1 MRLPLPS
8 ESFRTDLHP
17 RRSEKTMKRSIPAR
31 TASLLALICFAVFS
45 GAQTSQTIYTTNLG
59 QPDEITTNELI
70 QALGN
75 PNTVVFDARPPL
87 EYATSHIPGALNVAQ
102 KPGVPF
108 SEYVSDV
115 AEINRILNGDHSKAL
130 IVYCNGPFCGKSK
143 RLSTELRAAGWNVRR
158 YQLGIP
164 TWRALVGLTQIE
176 VSAMSLVYK
185 QDKTAVWID
194 VREPADF
201 TRKSIRGAVNIPR
214 SLVTTVKDTGEL
226 KKAKDDGRLPMN
238 DHNTRVIVFAENP
251 ADARYVAAAIANE
264 AFHNVMFFHGS
275 FQEARDAVRGV
286 KKTEDESND

>member
-1 MRLPLPS
+1 
-8 ESFRTDLHP
+8 
-17 RRSEKTMKRSIPAR
+17 MKRSIPAY
-31 TASLLALICFAVFS
+31 TASLLVWVCFAVFS
-45 GAQTSQTIYTTNLG
+45 AAQTSPTVYTTTLG
-59 QPDEITTNELI
+59 QSDEVTTNGLI
-70 QALGN
+70 QALGH

-87 EYATSHIPGALNVAQ
+87 EYAMSHIPGALNVAQ
-102 KPGVPF
+102 KPGVPI

-115 AEINRILNGDHSKAL
+115 AEISRLLNGDQSKVL

-143 RLSTELRAAGWNVRR
+143 RLSTELSAAGWNVRR

-176 VSAMSLVYK
+176 VGAMSLVYK

-194 VREPADF
+194 VREPAEF
-201 TRKSIRGAVNIPR
+201 TRKTIRGAVNIPR

-238 DHNTRVIVFAENP
+238 DHNTRIIVFAENP

-264 AFHNVMFFHGS
+264 AFHNVMFFDGS
-275 FQEARDAVRGV
+275 FQQARDAARGE
-286 KKTEDESND
+286 KTTDEANH